1 MRLNDMSSLSLQTP
15 GFVSAR
21 AAGLRKL
28 ALTLIAGVLA
38 APFGTAAL
46 AAETVK
52 VRLDFLPY
60 GLHAPFYLAQ
70 EKGWFAEQGLE
81 VEIEDGN
88 GTGPALALVAGGKY
102 DIAQVSLGALP
113 IAREKGMPVKSI
125 ATILRKGD
133 FGLVVDD
140 AGPIKTP
147 KDLEGKTILYSP
159 GSVETPFIDT
169 YLAAAGVDKSKVN
182 LTSVDVGAKI
192 SSYMSGKGEG
202 MFAPVS
208 LYSIKGVTPR
218 ASRPML
224 FTDYNIDLPGFGLVA
239 NEETIA
245 KRPKVLAG
253 FVIAFQRAWIA
264 IRSGGMIDESV
275 AALLKHRPMAK
286 LNPVV
291 MKAQIESVFPFIES
305 KNSAGRPMLSA
316 APADWAATV
325 KVMEA
330 AKLIKAGTSAE
341 GIYTNQ
347 FVPAGK

>member
-1 MRLNDMSSLSLQTP
+1 MPSAPAPSVQSLPS
-15 GFVSAR
+15 FSR
-21 AAGLRKL
+21 R
-28 ALTLIAGVLA
+28 
-38 APFGTAAL
+38 AAL
-46 AAETVK
+46 ATLALGIALTCFGTGAKAAEAVK

-60 GLHAPFYLAQ
+60 GLHAPFYLAL
-70 EKGWFAEQGLE
+70 EKGWFTEQGLE

-102 DIAQVSLGALP
+102 DIAQISLGALP

-140 AGPIKTP
+140 AGPIKGP

-224 FTDYNIDLPGFGLVA
+224 FTDYSIDLPGFGLIA

-245 KRPKVLAG
+245 KRPKVLAA
-253 FVIAFQRAWIA
+253 FVATFQRAWMA
-264 IRSGGMIDESV
+264 IRSGGAIDESV
-275 AALLKHRPMAK
+275 AALLKNRPNAK

-291 MKAQIESVFPFIES
+291 MKAQIESVFPFIDS
-305 KNSAGRPMLSA
+305 KNSAGKPMLWAS
-316 APADWAATV
+316 PADWTATV
-325 KVMEA
+325 KVMES
-330 AKLIKAGTSAE
+330 AKLIKGGTNAE
-341 GIYTNQ
+341 AIYTNQ
-347 FVPAGK
+347 FVPQGK